1 MTGRGSSPDRRLTS
15 FLRMIRGLLLR
26 APASGQHLPALE
38 GIRGLAV
45 VIVLLSHLSSAGV
58 FVYPELSFRGAGVW
72 AVYLFFVLSAFLLSW
87 HSLGTPPRLS
97 TSAYYWRD
105 YAGRRII
112 RIYPVFIL
120 ALLLTQ
126 VSPLASFALAGKMEP
141 SVVRHLL
148 LLDGY
153 KIFWTI
159 PVEFKFYGL
168 LPFLLVG
175 VRSAT
180 RDRAAWSVLLLVAIL
195 LGWSTAWPPD
205 PNPARSLAL
214 SDFIAPFLFG
224 TMAAIGWKASEQRT
238 IPNSVRWGLD
248 IFGVLTMV
256 AILAPWMVGSPFAP
270 THRLAEAVLGSDA
283 SWYGAAWAIVIV
295 TTLAGRGLLRR
306 VFEFGPLR
314 IVGVVSFSA
323 YMWHM
328 PILEYLRRT
337 SLHGSPFAALL
348 ILAVIVAASIL
359 SYLLVERPAMEAFS
373 NWSRRGRQRRL
384 RSQPT
389 SERLPA
395 ESGADSPL
403 PAVPPR

>member
-1 MTGRGSSPDRRLTS
+1 MADLPSARGMRLIA
-15 FLRMIRGLLLR
+15 FLHKIRGLLLR
-26 APASGQHLPALE
+26 APASGRHLPALE

-45 VIVLLSHLSSAGV
+45 VIVLLSHLSSAGI

-97 TSAYYWRD
+97 SSAYYWRD
-105 YAGRRII
+105 YAGRRIV
-112 RIYPVFIL
+112 RIYPVFAL

-126 VSPLASFALAGKMEP
+126 VSPLASFALAGKSSP

-159 PVEFKFYGL
+159 PVEFKFYAL

-175 VRSAT
+175 VRAAT
-180 RDRAAWSVLLLVAIL
+180 RDRAVWSVLLLLAIL
-195 LGWSTAWPPD
+195 LGWSAAWPPD

-214 SDFIAPFLFG
+214 SDFVAPFLFG
-224 TMAAIGWKASEQRT
+224 TMAAVGWKACEQRQL
-238 IPNSVRWGLD
+238 PNSVRLCFD
-248 IFGVLTMV
+248 MLGVLTLI
-256 AILAPWMVGSPFAP
+256 AILAPWMVGSPFGP
-270 THRLAEAVLGSDA
+270 THRLAQAVLGSDA
-283 SWYGAAWAIVIV
+283 SWYGVAWAIVIV
-295 TTLAGRGLLRR
+295 STLAGRGLLRR

-328 PILEYLRRT
+328 PIMESLRRT
-337 SLHGSPFAALL
+337 SLRGSPFAALVV
-348 ILAVIVAASIL
+348 LAVIVAVSIV
-359 SYLLVERPAMEAFS
+359 SYLVVERPAMEAFS
-373 NWSRRGRQRRL
+373 NWARRGKQRRQHS
-384 RSQPT
+384 RPIPET
-389 SERLPA
+389 PA
-395 ESGADSPL
+395 TASSC
-403 PAVPPR
+403 